1 MNLMKRRAE
10 KDSTNEKGIV
20 FSPSK
25 KRNKTIEAKAKM
37 GILSELLSNN
47 LRTIFKEKRARK
59 RQAMHKFG
67 GEIGI
72 KKRINEV
79 ARDIHVMDSRA
90 WEKRTKPTDLDYVFT
105 ILIDCSGSMWGERV
119 FNAYLA
125 GCSTGEALQ
134 KLNLPCQIVL
144 FNKELEEIK
153 GFNEVLSREK
163 YERMWGKAKSQVSG
177 HNAGGNND
185 GWAIH
190 TATNSLKG
198 QTGKKKY
205 LIVFSDGQPAPC
217 YTKRQY
223 ILKNEIIR
231 ATNILKTRPIGVGIG
246 DQGCWAVKRYYKTRV
261 LCEDI
266 TEFPFKIVDLVSQIV
281 GK

>member
-1 MNLMKRRAE
+1 
-10 KDSTNEKGIV
+10 
-20 FSPSK
+20 
-25 KRNKTIEAKAKM
+25 
-37 GILSELLSNN
+37 
-47 LRTIFKEKRARK
+47 
-59 RQAMHKFG
+59 MHKFG

-163 YERMWGKAKSQVSG
+163 YERMWGRRFFSRFLMDDDSGQFWSKAESEWSETFSEWLSV
-177 HNAGGNND
+177 D
-185 GWAIH
+185 G
-190 TATNSLKG
+190 TRLT
-198 QTGKKKY
+198 
-205 LIVFSDGQPAPC
+205 
-217 YTKRQY
+217 
-223 ILKNEIIR
+223 EI
-231 ATNILKTRPIGVGIG
+231 NVGIG
-246 DQGCWAVKRYYKTRV
+246 KAGTPSLGFLKRQQEISELEEEAQKLQQHCSRLEEELEQKQLKLSELRSEHQNQLKSQRETELEWLSVSKELEHHQHEQKRLGQIGRASCRERV
-261 LCEDI
+261 
-266 TEFPFKIVDLVSQIV
+266 
-281 GK
+281 